1 MPEVC
6 LVKVR
11 TPLPGAV
18 APSRKCWRRTNGS
31 QRSRVAPVVWDT
43 ANAVAGSTGTVIED
57 STTGMR
63 PRYVSDPS
71 GSGRE
76 LADHP
81 VEARV
86 AIARFLL
93 GVLDR
98 QPDLTVHDE
107 LVNGEPG
114 LVATD
119 SHDRTLA
126 VVTLVTTGSGAIR
139 NVWAVRNP
147 EKLHLWGPGPR
158 GAQR

>member
-1 MPEVC
+1 M
-6 LVKVR
+6 
-11 TPLPGAV
+11 
-18 APSRKCWRRTNGS
+18 
-31 QRSRVAPVVWDT
+31 
-43 ANAVAGSTGTVIED
+43 
-57 STTGMR
+57 
-63 PRYVSDPS
+63 
-71 GSGRE
+71 
-76 LADHP
+76 
-81 VEARV
+81 

-147 EKLHLWGPGPR
+147 ERLHLWGPGPR